1 MIAFSFALAEF
12 LKQSFDEDSQVE
24 LHFSLFFTAV
34 SVDIFYLDHLRNDSG
49 DGDKSVKIIADN
61 GVEER
66 VVEVLLDID
75 VNFVLELGVFGND
88 APGEMAKN
96 LNHSS
101 CSFILDR
108 NLSLY
113 SDLFFNLIIALCIN
127 LSHLSA
133 VGCQKV
139 KNFTFER
146 QVEMR
151 VSVSQLLHFALE

>member
-1 MIAFSFALAEF
+1 M
-12 LKQSFDEDSQVE
+12 E
-24 LHFSLFFTAV
+24 LHLSLFFTAV

-66 VVEVLLDID
+66 VIEILLDID

-88 APGEMAKN
+88 ALGEMAKN

-127 LSHLSA
+127 LPHLSA

>member
-1 MIAFSFALAEF
+1 M
-12 LKQSFDEDSQVE
+12 E

-66 VVEVLLDID
+66 VIEILLDID

-88 APGEMAKN
+88 ALGEMAKN

-127 LSHLSA
+127 LPHLSA